1 MGSLCR
7 HERRHQPQR
16 LCPRVCVGP
25 DPLVTRPSNRS
36 GLSQN
41 VLDAWAGRCKF
52 FLMYLSWFLLAV
64 ALAAAG
70 GPSSAKSGGALACDF
85 AGSYRFRFLSNG
97 HDGWWFRFNVDG
109 TPAKATL
116 VENVEVLALKAGR
129 LDMTADPTQCKLTLR
144 TKGKSVG
151 QLVITIVLDTKANSF
166 KGKLT
171 RTKATDVAEQEV
183 TINGIRDVDAQQTGD
198 SCVVPGI
205 YRIDFDPKA
214 RWRNSDKGDKRSCKR
229 PEDWA
234 QPVFVRVEPFGATL
248 AISKVDSEPPY
259 AEVWAIDS
267 AELHGDCE
275 VSAKISNSELELDS
289 RLTFAKDRVT
299 GIGVKVNQQVY
310 EDEGNIW
317 NCVAKKFPLSVTRVR

>member
-1 MGSLCR
+1 M
-7 HERRHQPQR
+7 H
-16 LCPRVCVGP
+16 
-25 DPLVTRPSNRS
+25 
-36 GLSQN
+36 
-41 VLDAWAGRCKF
+41 
-52 FLMYLSWFLLAV
+52 LSWFLLAV
-64 ALAAAG
+64 GLATTG
-70 GPSSAKSGGALACDF
+70 GPSTAKNEGALACDF

-129 LDMTADPTQCKLTLR
+129 LDVAADPTQCKLTLR

-151 QLVITIVLDTKANSF
+151 QLVIAIVLDPKANSF

-171 RTKATDVAEQEV
+171 RTKATNAAEQELR
-183 TINGIRDVDAQQTGD
+183 IDGIRDVDAQQSGGA
-198 SCVVPGI
+198 CVVPGI

-214 RWRNSDKGDKRSCKR
+214 RWRNADKGDKRSCKR
-229 PEDWA
+229 PEDWIR
-234 QPVFVRVEPFGATL
+234 PSFVRVEPFGKTL
-248 AISKVDSEPPY
+248 AISKVQSEPPY
-259 AEVWAIDS
+259 AEAWAIDT
-267 AELHGDCE
+267 AELHGDCD
-275 VSAKISNSELELDS
+275 VAAKISDSELEMES

-317 NCVAKKFPLSVTRVR
+317 NCVAKNIPLAVTRVR